1 MSCSHTYAITALI
14 MVVPPGEL
22 VSSFSKLFSPF
33 DISVWYVLSYMM
45 VIAICVSSII
55 KCSSINVQDFF
66 FGSKIRTPY
75 LNIASVI
82 VGWPMNKLPN
92 NNFARWILMMFIM
105 FWLINRSIYQGI
117 LYKNLQSIIRQKP
130 VQTIEE
136 SIEKNYKYLMLS
148 ATVENIKDI
157 PQLMNNKE
165 IVTHEESLDLMH
177 KFNDPQLQMAF
188 LGAIDT
194 VRYLNKINYYNFSLN
209 ICPQSLLIRQHG
221 IYFPKHSFLTKMFDE
236 KLSFL
241 LESGLLE
248 HWMSKHVEKSNV
260 QRCQERTKDPIKLS
274 FDHLLSAFEILLF
287 GLCLAAFTFTFEI
300 ISIYIKS
307 LRKFFYFF

>member
-1 MSCSHTYAITALI
+1 
-14 MVVPPGEL
+14 
-22 VSSFSKLFSPF
+22 
-33 DISVWYVLSYMM
+33 M
-45 VIAICVSSII
+45 VITICISSIV
-55 KCSSINVQDFF
+55 KCSSINVQNFF
-66 FGSKIRTPY
+66 FGMKIRTPY

-82 VGWPMNKLPN
+82 VGWPMNKLPTK
-92 NNFARWILMMFIM
+92 NFARWILMMFIL

-136 SIEKNYKYLMLS
+136 SIEKNYKYLMLA

-157 PQLMNNKE
+157 PQLMNNKV
-165 IVTHEESLDLMH
+165 IVSYDESFDVMAH
-177 KFNDPQLQMAF
+177 FNDPKLQMAF

-194 VRYLNKINYYNFSLN
+194 VRYLNKINYYNFPLN
-209 ICPQSLLIRQHG
+209 ICPQSLLTRQHG

-236 KLSFL
+236 KLSFI

-248 HWMSKHVEKSNV
+248 HWMSGHVEKSNS
-260 QRCQERTKDPIKLS
+260 QRRQERTKDPIKLS

-287 GLCLAAFTFTFEI
+287 GLCLAAVTFTFEI

-307 LRKFFYFF
+307 LRKLFYFI